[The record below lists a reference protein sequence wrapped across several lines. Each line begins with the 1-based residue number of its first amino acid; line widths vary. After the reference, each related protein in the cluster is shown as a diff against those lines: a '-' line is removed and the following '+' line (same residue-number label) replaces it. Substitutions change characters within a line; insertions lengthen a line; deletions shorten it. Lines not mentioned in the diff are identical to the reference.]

1 MVKGI
6 IFDLDGVLVST
17 DELHYTA
24 WLAMAEREGIAFDRA
39 VNRRLRGVSRMQSLD
54 IILERAP
61 RAYSA
66 AEKAALAAYKNELY
80 VALLDALTAADV
92 LPGVLAT
99 LDALDA
105 LAARGVRLAVGSSS
119 KNAKKILS
127 KTGLIGRFDAIA
139 DGTDIVHSKPDPE
152 VFLCAAE
159 RLGLAPV
166 DCAVVEDAEA
176 GIEAAKAG
184 GMLACAI
191 GDACRSEL
199 ADVTLARISEL
210 VEKLERR

>member
-1 MVKGI
+1 MVKGV

-24 WLAMAEREGIAFDRA
+24 WLAMAEREGIAFDRE
-39 VNRRLRGVSRMQSLD
+39 VNHRLRGVSRMQSLD

-61 RAYSA
+61 RAYSS
-66 AEKAALAAYKNELY
+66 AEKAALAEYKNELY

-92 LPGVLAT
+92 LPGVLDT
-99 LDALDA
+99 LDALT
-105 LAARGVRLAVGSSS
+105 ARGVRLAVGSSS
-119 KNAKKILS
+119 KNAKKILT

-139 DGTDIVHSKPDPE
+139 DGTDITRSKPDPE

-159 RLGLAPV
+159 RLGLAAG
-166 DCAVVEDAEA
+166 DCAVVEDAAA
-176 GIEAAKAG
+176 GIAAAKAG

-199 ADVTLARISEL
+199 ADVALAKLSEL

>member
-99 LDALDA
+99 LDAL
-105 LAARGVRLAVGSSS
+105 AARGVRLAVGSSS

-159 RLGLAPV
+159 RLGLAPG

>member
-1 MVKGI
+1 MVKGV

-24 WLAMAEREGIAFDRA
+24 WLAMAEREGIAFDRT
-39 VNRRLRGVSRMQSLD
+39 VNHRLRGVSRMQSLE

-61 RAYSA
+61 RAYSP

-92 LPGVLAT
+92 LPGVWDT
-99 LDALDA
+99 LDV

-127 KTGLIGRFDAIA
+127 KTGLIDRFDAIA
-139 DGTDIVHSKPDPE
+139 DGTDITRSKPDPE

-159 RLGLAPV
+159 RLGLASA

-176 GIEAAKAG
+176 GVAAATAG

-191 GDACRSEL
+191 GDACCSEL
-199 ADVTLARISEL
+199 ADVTLAKISEL
-210 VEKLERR
+210 PEKLERR

>member
-1 MVKGI
+1 MVKGV

-24 WLAMAEREGIAFDRA
+24 WLAMAEREGIAFDRT

-61 RAYSA
+61 RVYSA

-92 LPGVLAT
+92 LPGVLDT
-99 LDALDA
+99 LDV
-105 LAARGVRLAVGSSS
+105 LAACSVRLAVGSSS
-119 KNAKKILS
+119 KNAKKILT

-139 DGTDIVHSKPDPE
+139 DGTDIARSKPDPE

-191 GDACRSEL
+191 GDACRSSL

>member
-1 MVKGI
+1 MVKGV

-24 WLAMAEREGIAFDRA
+24 WLAMAEREGIAFDRK
-39 VNRRLRGVSRMQSLD
+39 VNHRLRGVSRMQSLE

-61 RAYSA
+61 REYSP

-80 VALLDALTAADV
+80 AALLDALTAADV
-92 LPGVLAT
+92 LPGVPDT
-99 LDALDA
+99 LDA
-105 LAARGVRLAVGSSS
+105 LAARGIRLAVGSSS
-119 KNAKKILS
+119 KNAKKILT

-139 DGTDIVHSKPDPE
+139 DGTDITRSKPDPE

-159 RLGLAPV
+159 RLKLAPE

-176 GIEAAKAG
+176 GIAAARAG

-191 GDACRSEL
+191 GDACRSPL
-199 ADVTLARISEL
+199 ADVTLARLSEL

>member
-1 MVKGI
+1 MVKGV

-24 WLAMAEREGIAFDRA
+24 WLAMAEREGIAFDRK
-39 VNRRLRGVSRMQSLD
+39 VNHRLRGVSRMQSLE

-61 RAYSA
+61 REYSP

-80 VALLDALTAADV
+80 AALLDALTAADV
-92 LPGVLAT
+92 LPGVPDT
-99 LDALDA
+99 LDA
-105 LAARGVRLAVGSSS
+105 LAARGIRLAVGSSS
-119 KNAKKILS
+119 KNAKKILT

-139 DGTDIVHSKPDPE
+139 DGTDITRSKPDPE

-159 RLGLAPV
+159 RLKLAPE

-176 GIEAAKAG
+176 GIAAARAG

-191 GDACRSEL
+191 GDACRSDL
-199 ADVTLARISEL
+199 ADVTLARLSEL